1 MSAGARD
8 GTAAALGVCL
18 STQVTKAAPRRF
30 SDRRAPKRVV
40 CCGDSKEENKRK
52 DEGDGRY

>member
-1 MSAGARD
+1 MSAGPRD

-18 STQVTKAAPRRF
+18 STHVTKTARKRF
-30 SDRRAPKRVV
+30 SDRRAQTMVV
-40 CCGDSKEENKRK
+40 CCGVSKEENKRK